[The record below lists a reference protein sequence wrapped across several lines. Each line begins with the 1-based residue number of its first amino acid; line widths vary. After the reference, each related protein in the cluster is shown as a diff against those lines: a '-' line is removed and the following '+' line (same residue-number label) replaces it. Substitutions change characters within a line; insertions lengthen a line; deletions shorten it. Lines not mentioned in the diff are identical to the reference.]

1 MNLKTAR
8 TLKTGMKVRTDQ
20 GEQLDVKQP
29 LSLTKSVKAHRNK
42 DGAEYIWVG
51 TSRGVWPSNR
61 LTLI

>member
-29 LSLTKSVKAHRNK
+29 LSLTKSVETHRNK
-42 DGAEYIWVG
+42 DGAEYIWIG